1 METNQ
6 KIAFRQLVASVLGL
20 DISKVFNAQ
29 QNMPKQSKTYC
40 TLRYYSYGQ
49 EVPYEHILT
58 TTAGEQL
65 TISRQTLV
73 CEVQMFA
80 TSGTDACAA
89 LQNLINAFDRQTII
103 DQLKTSDIAIVSAEP
118 VQDISALLD
127 NTVWETRASVDITI
141 RFTSTVSDDVGY
153 VDKVEITGK
162 TSDSVTTIPDMN
174 IDVGG

>member
-40 TLRYYSYGQ
+40 TLRYYSYAQ
-49 EVPYEHILT
+49 ETPYEHVLT
-58 TTAGEQL
+58 TTPGEQL
-65 TISRQTLV
+65 TISRNTLI
-73 CEVQMFA
+73 CEIQMFA
-80 TSGTDACAA
+80 ASGTDACAQ
-89 LQNLINAFDRQTII
+89 LQKLINAFDRQTIN
-103 DQLKTSDIAIVSAEP
+103 DQMDAAGIAIVSAEQ

-127 NTVWETRASVDITI
+127 DTVWETRASVDITI
-141 RFTSTVSDDVGY
+141 RFTNTVSDDVGY

-162 TSDSVTTIPDMN
+162 TSGSATTTPDIN
-174 IDVGG
+174 ISEEA